1 MAQVRRTPGGAGQA
15 LRAAAGALNDA
26 TGRVGWFESAKYE
39 DGTPVAL
46 VAVVQEYGSPAKGIP
61 PRSFMRAAQSE
72 SAAQWKADAR
82 ELAWAVAHGKV
93 PADALMEGLTMKA
106 EGAVR
111 RKIADVLTPPLSER
125 TIAAR
130 ARRHSKGKAST
141 KPLVD
146 TGILLNTLTSQV
158 KKK

>member
-1 MAQVRRTPGGAGQA
+1 MA
-15 LRAAAGALNDA
+15 LRKAIGALNDA

-39 DGTPVAL
+39 NGTSVAT
-46 VAVVQEYGSPAKGIP
+46 VAAVQEYGSTKRKIP
-61 PRSFMRAAQSE
+61 PRPFMRTTQQEKAGE
-72 SAAQWKADAR
+72 WKDTAR
-82 ELAWAVAHGKV
+82 QLASAVAAGHM
-93 PADALMEGLTMKA
+93 PPDALMEGLTQAA
-106 EGAVR
+106 EGAIR
-111 RKIADVLTPPLSER
+111 QTISKVLSPPLSER

-146 TGILLNTLTSQV
+146 TGYLLNTLTSQV